1 MIKKE
6 KQAYMAPTTDVLEL
20 RVESKILDGSLRG
33 MGFSDPNADVDDQS
47 GADWWNN

>member
-20 RVESKILDGSLRG
+20 RVESKILDGSLVFG
-33 MGFSDPNADVDDQS
+33 TQGFSDDDDDLNAE
-47 GADWWNN
+47 